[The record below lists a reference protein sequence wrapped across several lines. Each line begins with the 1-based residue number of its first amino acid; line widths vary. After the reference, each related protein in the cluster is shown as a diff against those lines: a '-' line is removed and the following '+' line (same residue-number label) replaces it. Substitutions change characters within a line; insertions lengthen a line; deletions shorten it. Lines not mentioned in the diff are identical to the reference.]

1 MKHLINNLYFY
12 QKSSKM
18 RYLLSILFLGFI
30 VTISSCRKDF
40 EFELSSGNLE
50 FSRDTI
56 YLDTVF
62 SNIGSSTYTLK
73 VYNKS
78 KNDITIPSI
87 ALERNENSG
96 YRMTVDGMIGENNK
110 SFKNVELLA
119 QDSLYIF
126 IETTANIAQAS
137 AEDFLYTDKI
147 LFDSGSKQQVVNLVT
162 LIQDAYF
169 IFPNRENGIYESV
182 DYGHDEDGNVTQ
194 IRGRNL
200 QENHPDNGNE
210 LIWNNSKPYVIY
222 GFASVPSGKTLEVQA
237 GARIHFHADS
247 GLIVQEDATLKV
259 DGNISTDENQSNEVI
274 FEGDR
279 LEPFFADVPGQWG
292 FVYLRQGS
300 KNHDINYLTIK
311 NATIGLFVE
320 NNFGNTMQIHNTQ
333 IYNSSYIG
341 LLARHAKIDGF
352 NFVVNNA
359 GEAAV
364 ACTWGGS
371 YNFTH
376 CTFNNNWPSNRQ
388 VSLLV
393 DNFIPSQNSDAIA
406 FDLLQA
412 NFKNCIIYGNN
423 QIEMQIN
430 KNDTKQFNYN
440 FENCIIRFNNTSSQ
454 YRNHPEYQFDNPI
467 FYLNNIIANNSF
479 TVKPEFVDVNKNILA
494 IKETSDAKGTANFS
508 YSENT
513 LDITGKPRM
522 NPSDIGAY
530 NFVLTEED

>member
-1 MKHLINNLYFY
+1 
-12 QKSSKM
+12 M

-30 VTISSCRKDF
+30 ISISSCRKDF
-40 EFELSSGNLE
+40 EFEPSTGNLE

-62 SNIGSSTYTLK
+62 TDIGSSTYTLK
-73 VYNKS
+73 VYNNS
-78 KNDITIPSI
+78 KNDIKIPSI
-87 ALERNENSG
+87 ALERGENSG
-96 YRMTVDGMIGENNK
+96 YRMTVDGMTGEGNK

-119 QDSLYIF
+119 KDSLYIF

-147 LFDSGSKQQVVNLVT
+147 LFDSGSNQQVVNLVT

-182 DYGHDEDGNVTQ
+182 DYGYDEEGNKTQ
-194 IRGRNL
+194 IKGRNL
-200 QENHPDNGNE
+200 TENHPDNGNE
-210 LIWNNSKPYVIY
+210 LVWNNSKPYVVY
-222 GFASVPSGKTLEVQA
+222 GFASVPSGKILEVNA
-237 GARIHFHADS
+237 GARVHFHAES
-247 GLIVQEDATLKV
+247 GLIVQENATLKINGSLSP
-259 DGNISTDENQSNEVI
+259 DQNLANEVI

-300 KNHDINYLTIK
+300 KDHEINHLTLK

-320 NNFGNTMQIHNTQ
+320 NNFGDVMRIHNTQ

-341 LLARHAKIDGF
+341 ILARHAKIDGF
-352 NFVVNNA
+352 NLVVSNA

-364 ACTWGGS
+364 ACTWGGN

-388 VSLLV
+388 VALLV
-393 DNFIPSQNSDAIA
+393 DNFLPSQNTENIA
-406 FDLLQA
+406 FDLVQA

-423 QIEMQIN
+423 QIEMQLN
-430 KNDTKQFNYN
+430 KDESKLFNYQ
-440 FENCIIRFNNTSSQ
+440 FENCFIRFNNLNNQFS
-454 YRNHPEYQFDNPI
+454 NHPEYQFDNPI
-467 FYLNNIIANNSF
+467 FYLSNIIATNSF
-479 TVKPEFVDVNKNILA
+479 NAKPEFVNVNNNQLA
-494 IKETSDAKGTANFS
+494 IKETSDAKGNANFL
-508 YSENT
+508 YSNNT
-513 LDITGKPRM
+513 LDITGKPRT

-530 NFVLTEED
+530 NFVITEED